1 MTFSKNNIL
10 SFIRTLKI
18 SNSFVSMV
26 STSSRNDNAKNIL
39 HAEAL
44 LQVSHFRPAELQA
57 TTELF
62 LTQLRSFIYKDFM
75 TKDVE

>member
-18 SNSFVSMV
+18 SNSFVSA
-26 STSSRNDNAKNIL
+26 SSRNDNAKNIL

-57 TTELF
+57 TTELL
-62 LTQLRSFIYKDFM
+62 LTQLRGFLYKDFM

>member
-18 SNSFVSMV
+18 SNSFVS
-26 STSSRNDNAKNIL
+26 TSSRKDNAKIIL

-62 LTQLRSFIYKDFM
+62 LTQLRGFLYKDFM
-75 TKDVE
+75 NKDVE

>member
-10 SFIRTLKI
+10 SFIRTLKT
-18 SNSFVSMV
+18 SNSFV

-62 LTQLRSFIYKDFM
+62 LTQLRGFLYKDFM

>member
-18 SNSFVSMV
+18 SNSFV

-62 LTQLRSFIYKDFM
+62 LTQLRGFLYKDFM
-75 TKDVE
+75 NKDVE

>member
-18 SNSFVSMV
+18 SNSFVS
-26 STSSRNDNAKNIL
+26 TSSGNDNAKNIL

-44 LQVSHFRPAELQA
+44 LQVSHFRSAELQA

-62 LTQLRSFIYKDFM
+62 LTQLRGFLYKDFM

>member
-1 MTFSKNNIL
+1 MIFSKNNIL
-10 SFIRTLKI
+10 SFIRPLKI
-18 SNSFVSMV
+18 SNSLV
-26 STSSRNDNAKNIL
+26 STSSRNDNAKIIL

-57 TTELF
+57 TKELF
-62 LTQLRSFIYKDFM
+62 LTQLRGFLYKDFM

>member
-18 SNSFVSMV
+18 SNSFV

-62 LTQLRSFIYKDFM
+62 LTQLRGFLYKDFM

>member
-18 SNSFVSMV
+18 SNSFVG
-26 STSSRNDNAKNIL
+26 TSCRNDNAKIIL

-62 LTQLRSFIYKDFM
+62 LTQLRCFIYKDFM